1 MTSGMVEWIGGWRVA
16 RLACLL
22 AILVALASL
31 PHASCG
37 AKKSALSTKIKQAK
51 KIRADIDRYRHKIR
65 VKEQEKRSVIGR
77 LSEIE
82 SRLVEAQDSLTRNKI
97 RLLDA
102 QADLKATIERL
113 ERTRKQLARRRALF
127 GRRIVDIYEGE
138 DLNYVNVVLGATDMW
153 TFLTRAYYL
162 QRILDSDTTLIKQI
176 RADEEAIE
184 RDKARQ
190 QKRVGEIQGL
200 QVRLEAERNQVASLA
215 EDKRSQLAAIENSKE
230 LMEQALD
237 ALLAKSQEI
246 EDQIRAIQN
255 TPRGQARYARA
266 FRGGL
271 RMPVGGRITSRFG
284 YRVHPITGVYK
295 LHTGVDIACPT
306 GSSICAAADGVVILA
321 GWMGAYGYAVVID
334 HGGGVSTLYGHNSRL
349 LVGVGDKVK
358 QGQTIARAGS
368 TGYSTGP
375 HCHFEKRVNG
385 TPVNPL

>member
-1 MTSGMVEWIGGWRVA
+1 MTSDMAERLRGWRVA

-22 AILVALASL
+22 AALVTLASL
-31 PHASCG
+31 PYASSG
-37 AKKSALSTKIKQAK
+37 AKKSTLSTKISQAK
-51 KIRADIDRYRHKIR
+51 KIKADIDRYRYKIR

-82 SRLVEAQDSLTRNKI
+82 SRLVDAQDSLTRNKI
-97 RLLDA
+97 KLLDA
-102 QADLKATIERL
+102 QADLRATIERL

-176 RADEEAIE
+176 KADEEAIE

-190 QKRVGEIQGL
+190 QKRVAEIQGL
-200 QVRLEAERNQVASLA
+200 QVKLEAERNQVASLA

-246 EDQIRAIQN
+246 ENQIRAIQN
-255 TPRGQARYARA
+255 TPRGQARYAQA
-266 FRGGL
+266 FKGGL
-271 RMPVGGRITSRFG
+271 RMPVSGRITSRFG
-284 YRVHPITGVYK
+284 YRNHPITGVYK

-349 LVGVGDKVK
+349 LVGVGDTVK